1 MEVATP
7 LSSRYIK
14 RSGHVERISSS
25 NSPRRFPLPSVSRS
39 VAWSDFFPDAIRVV
53 LKHFSI
59 YYGPLMQSLNHAFA
73 LSAVMNFR
81 ESAMACSRASLLLA

>member
-39 VAWSDFFPDAIRVV
+39 VAWSDFFSDAIRVALTAATSARRRTAHLYQV
-53 LKHFSI
+53 TVAVSI
-59 YYGPLMQSLNHAFA
+59 KP
-73 LSAVMNFR
+73 
-81 ESAMACSRASLLLA
+81 E